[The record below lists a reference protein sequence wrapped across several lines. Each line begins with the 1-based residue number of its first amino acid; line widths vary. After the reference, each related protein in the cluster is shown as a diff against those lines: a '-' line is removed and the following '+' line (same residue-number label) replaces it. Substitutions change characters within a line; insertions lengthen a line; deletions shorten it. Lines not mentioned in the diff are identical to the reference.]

1 MPEILD
7 EEVLKKI
14 RNATLLVSVFYLA
27 AGILLI
33 VFNSQVRDVIGYAI
47 GAAATAIGV
56 WRLILYAASHRK
68 KSLLATDLFA
78 GCVLIVLGI
87 LCVIFQAHM
96 VDYAAII
103 FGILL
108 FAGSAVEIQNAID
121 LRHME
126 ARRWWIILLLGF
138 VSLALGILLIV
149 YPKFIQKKIIFL
161 SGIFFTYDGATGLVA
176 AIWSAG
182 RFHAMKKNASSG
194 EIEDGRKP
202 DSGKE
207 QEERQQ
213 DDACPDADVDLAE
226 YEPVPEDSAEHESSA
241 GSSAGTEG
249 SAAGETGE
257 ERSGADDT
265 EDPEPVTG
273 QQTKDPEA

>member
-14 RNATLLVSVFYLA
+14 RNATLLISVFYLA

-78 GCVLIVLGI
+78 LGI
-87 LCVIFQAHM
+87 LCLIFQAHM

-108 FAGSAVEIQNAID
+108 LAGSAVEIQNAID

-182 RFHAMKKNASSG
+182 RFHSMKKNASSG

>member
-207 QEERQQ
+207 QEERH
-213 DDACPDADVDLAE
+213 ADVDLAE